1 MEIDAIGRSLP
12 PLGIDIAQRAPENA
26 ANRELI
32 SAVHAAN
39 QSELFG
45 QNRELSFM
53 NDAKT
58 HTPVVRIKDRNT
70 GEVLQQIP
78 PEHLLQ
84 MLAELQAQRRTRAT
98 A

>member
-1 MEIDAIGRSLP
+1 
-12 PLGIDIAQRAPENA
+12 
-26 ANRELI
+26 LI

-45 QNRELSFM
+45 ENRELSFQ

-78 PEHLLQ
+78 PEHLLE
-84 MLAELQAQRRTRAT
+84 MLAELQTQERTKAT
-98 A
+98 TA